1 MSDLAGRSA
10 IVTGASSG
18 IGSAVARELSAAGMR
33 LLLTARRRD
42 RLEQLAAELGE
53 SRVLAADV
61 TDPAL
66 PDALL
71 GAAVD
76 AFGGCDVLVN
86 NAGILEIGAVDS
98 IDLDRM
104 CRMVRVNVEAAFRLA
119 YSAVRHFRQ
128 AGSGHLVNVSSV
140 LGTKTRPTAGA
151 YAGTKFAVEA
161 LSEALRLELAGSG
174 VRVSVVAPGMV
185 MTELH
190 DHLPTHPAEQLGIR
204 KPLQPEDVAR
214 SVRYVLEQPEHVH
227 VGRLLVLPFESP
239 V

>member
-10 IVTGASSG
+10 VVTGASSG
-18 IGSAVARELSAAGMR
+18 IGRAVARELSAAGMR

-190 DHLPTHPAEQLGIR
+190 NHLPTHPAEQLGIR

>member
-76 AFGGCDVLVN
+76 AFGGCGVLVN

-204 KPLQPEDVAR
+204 KPLQPEEVAR

>member
-204 KPLQPEDVAR
+204 KPLQPEEVAR

>member
-190 DHLPTHPAEQLGIR
+190 NHLPTHPAEQLGIR

-227 VGRLLVLPFESP
+227 VGRLLVLPFENP

>member
-1 MSDLAGRSA
+1 
-10 IVTGASSG
+10 
-18 IGSAVARELSAAGMR
+18 MR